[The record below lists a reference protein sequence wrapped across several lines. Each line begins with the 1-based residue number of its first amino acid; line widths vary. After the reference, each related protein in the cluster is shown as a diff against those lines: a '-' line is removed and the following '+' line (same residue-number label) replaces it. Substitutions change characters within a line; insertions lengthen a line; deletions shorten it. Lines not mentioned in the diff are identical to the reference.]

1 MADLVYVV
9 VLLIF
14 FSLAALF
21 VAACDR
27 IVGPEESAPDV
38 ITDPQVV
45 YQSVGEA

>member
-1 MADLVYVV
+1 MADLVYVA

-38 ITDPQVV
+38 VADPQVLNP
-45 YQSVGEA
+45 SVGEA